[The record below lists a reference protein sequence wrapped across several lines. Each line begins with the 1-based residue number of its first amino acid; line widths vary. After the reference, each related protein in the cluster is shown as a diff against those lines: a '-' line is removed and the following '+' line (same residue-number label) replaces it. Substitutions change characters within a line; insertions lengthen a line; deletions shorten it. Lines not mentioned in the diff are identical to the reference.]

1 MVGLILVIVF
11 GLLVVFYRSD
21 KKPQIISSEVSNRL
35 DQLLDIA
42 KNATAEQKY
51 LRAEKALLTVL
62 KFDERNASAYNRL
75 GILYAKQQQYDDAI
89 ECFEIAQSLEPNAI
103 SLHNVGLIYYETMNY
118 EKSAIAFKQA
128 LEIDDS
134 SPVRHVA
141 YAKVLEKMGNLQDA
155 ISELTKAISI
165 ELKMCKEPSQIYLK
179 SLAEDYEKNGQNDL
193 AEKVKNKLIKIN
205 TTNKNQL
212 ETRRIN

>member
-1 MVGLILVIVF
+1 MIGLILVIIF
-11 GLLVVFYRSD
+11 GLLVIFYRAD
-21 KKPQIISSEVSNRL
+21 KKPQIISSEVSDRL

-141 YAKVLEKMGNLQDA
+141 YAKVLEKMGNLHDA

-165 ELKMCKEPSQIYLK
+165 ELKMDKKPSQIYLK

-212 ETRRIN
+212 EARRIN